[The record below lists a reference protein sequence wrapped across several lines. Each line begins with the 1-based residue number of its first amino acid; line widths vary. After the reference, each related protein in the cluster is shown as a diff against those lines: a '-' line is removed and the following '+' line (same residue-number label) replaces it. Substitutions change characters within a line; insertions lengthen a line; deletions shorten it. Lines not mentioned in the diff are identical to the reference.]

1 MQEVLRIGVIGLGAQ
16 GAQHMSGLA
25 QIEGVRLAALVDLDA
40 ELAARVAQA
49 SGVPAFSDLD
59 VFFRAG
65 TEIVDAVIVCVPNRH
80 HCDTVLQALSAG
92 LHALVEKPMAI
103 SLAECDRMIAAAHA
117 ADLRLMVSHNLLF
130 YEPHR
135 VVRDLIAS
143 GAIRRPHLFR
153 TRLTCGNMYGGWRDR
168 AELCGGGLLIDSGA
182 HRFYT
187 ARQMMGEV
195 KTVSAW
201 LDTDDPR
208 RRGDE
213 TGFVVMEFE
222 AGGVGLIDSTFHAP
236 GGDLRRSRRAGLA
249 RCDDLDSGQRGGVP
263 EELVASAGGER
274 RRSDDQSQRHGM
286 GGAPDAARRLGLEL
300 CEVRRALRRVHP
312 RPGRAH
318 HLRTRRPPQPRG
330 AGGRLPLRHGA
341 PSGVLE
347 RGGMTG
353 SGTPDTPLTT
363 GCPWIPVSTGMT
375 AHILE
380 CRDVRASDPRTKSLP
395 GPRESMP
402 RERSCGRLRPG
413 GTRVEQ
419 RESRYV
425 AWRLSGRWST
435 DPIPTPIPGGTGG
448 PG

>member
-1 MQEVLRIGVIGLGAQ
+1 MKEVSRIGVIGLGAQ
-16 GAQHMSGLA
+16 GTQHMGGLA
-25 QIEGVRLAALVDLDA
+25 RIEGVRLAAVVDLDA
-40 ELAARVAQA
+40 GVAARVAEEND
-49 SGVPAFSDLD
+49 VPAFSDLD
-59 VFFRAG
+59 AFFRAG

-103 SLAECDRMIAAAHA
+103 SLAECDRMIAAADD

-213 TGFVVMEFE
+213 IGFVVMEFE

-236 GGDLRRSRRAGLA
+236 GETF
-249 RCDDLDSGQRGGVP
+249 DDLV
-263 EELVASAGGER
+263 ELVSRDAMIWIPGSEAEYLKSWSHPPVASGAEVMINRSGTQWEVLPTPPDDWASSCVKSVAHFADCIRGQAEPITSGHEGRRNLAVLEAAYLSGMER
-274 RRSDDQSQRHGM
+274 R
-286 GGAPDAARRLGLEL
+286 
-300 CEVRRALRRVHP
+300 
-312 RPGRAH
+312 
-318 HLRTRRPPQPRG
+318 
-330 AGGRLPLRHGA
+330 
-341 PSGVLE
+341 
-347 RGGMTG
+347 
-353 SGTPDTPLTT
+353 
-363 GCPWIPVSTGMT
+363 PVSLHEVG
-375 AHILE
+375 
-380 CRDVRASDPRTKSLP
+380 
-395 GPRESMP
+395 
-402 RERSCGRLRPG
+402 
-413 GTRVEQ
+413 
-419 RESRYV
+419 
-425 AWRLSGRWST
+425 
-435 DPIPTPIPGGTGG
+435 
-448 PG
+448 

>member
-40 ELAARVAQA
+40 GLAARVAEA

-103 SLAECDRMIAAAHA
+103 SLAECDRMIAAADA

-236 GGDLRRSRRAGLA
+236 GETF
-249 RCDDLDSGQRGGVP
+249 DDLV
-263 EELVASAGGER
+263 ELVSRDAMIWIPGSEAEYLKSWSHPPVASGAEVMINRSGTEWEVLPTPPDDWASSCVKSVAHFAECIRGQAEPVTSGHEGRRNLAVLEAAYLSGMER
-274 RRSDDQSQRHGM
+274 R
-286 GGAPDAARRLGLEL
+286 
-300 CEVRRALRRVHP
+300 
-312 RPGRAH
+312 
-318 HLRTRRPPQPRG
+318 
-330 AGGRLPLRHGA
+330 
-341 PSGVLE
+341 
-347 RGGMTG
+347 
-353 SGTPDTPLTT
+353 
-363 GCPWIPVSTGMT
+363 PVSLNEVG
-375 AHILE
+375 
-380 CRDVRASDPRTKSLP
+380 
-395 GPRESMP
+395 
-402 RERSCGRLRPG
+402 
-413 GTRVEQ
+413 
-419 RESRYV
+419 
-425 AWRLSGRWST
+425 
-435 DPIPTPIPGGTGG
+435 
-448 PG
+448 

>member
-40 ELAARVAQA
+40 GLAARVAQA

-143 GAIRRPHLFR
+143 GAIHRPHLFR
-153 TRLTCGNMYGGWRDR
+153 TRLTCGDMYGGWRDR

-236 GGDLRRSRRAGLA
+236 GETF
-249 RCDDLDSGQRGGVP
+249 DDLV
-263 EELVASAGGER
+263 ELVSRDAMIWIPGSEAEYLKSWSHPPVASGAEVMINRSGTQWEVLPTPSDDWASSCVKSVAHFAECIRGESEPITSGHEGRRNLAVLEAAYLSGMER
-274 RRSDDQSQRHGM
+274 R
-286 GGAPDAARRLGLEL
+286 
-300 CEVRRALRRVHP
+300 
-312 RPGRAH
+312 
-318 HLRTRRPPQPRG
+318 
-330 AGGRLPLRHGA
+330 
-341 PSGVLE
+341 
-347 RGGMTG
+347 
-353 SGTPDTPLTT
+353 
-363 GCPWIPVSTGMT
+363 PVSLNEVG
-375 AHILE
+375 
-380 CRDVRASDPRTKSLP
+380 
-395 GPRESMP
+395 
-402 RERSCGRLRPG
+402 
-413 GTRVEQ
+413 
-419 RESRYV
+419 
-425 AWRLSGRWST
+425 
-435 DPIPTPIPGGTGG
+435 
-448 PG
+448 